1 MTEARRVPTNVA
13 WTAESLIAALQKLDP
28 KTPLQF
34 GGAAAA
40 KPGGKQC
47 WCGCGSPTNNR
58 FAVGHDARFHGLA
71 GKVAQ
76 GLAERPTS
84 FVCSEAEADFDHWV
98 QKKLNE
104 LAAKRVAPVLAP
116 VAVIRSIELTTVE
129 EPSEAAENLLAEL
142 G

>member
-13 WTAESLIAALQKLDP
+13 WTAETLIAALQKLDP

-34 GGAAAA
+34 GSGAAAA

-84 FVCSEAEADFDHWV
+84 FVSPEAEADFDYWI

-116 VAVIRSIELTTVE
+116 AAVIRSIEPTVE
-129 EPSEAAENLLAEL
+129 EPSEEAENLISEL
-142 G
+142 S